1 MKEKNI
7 TERKKKTTTDSSV
20 ENKMTFQ
27 ELLKEKE
34 QLNDEKKV
42 SQRSVSSSIKEK
54 KVADDK
60 RKVIQESSKVVT
72 KRRSDKYKIEDKDLE
87 IEREIKIPRQKVDE
101 KSSRNSLALESKN
114 VSRANSKRVENSD
127 KSGKTKSDRNSKEK
141 GEVIKKKTKTN
152 SLVEN
157 KMTFQELIKEKEQFS
172 DKKKVGQKDASSS
185 SKEKKVGNSKKDQNS
200 GGSVKSK
207 SSQSSIEELKVVKE
221 KTKTSSSRRRRKKR
235 KKDLYKMTIL
245 FIVLDLMAF
254 VCFFLAYG
262 PYGYF
267 RNLLV
272 ATAMK
277 TMDHQ
282 YLAYVLYSEEMVQKV
297 LNSNYFVAI
306 DEDANTEKIVIDTDE
321 KATYKDKYE
330 EELLTRDKGNDLY
343 KVIDVEVGSAKGYL
357 VAIYDPTKVEL
368 IHTKQFNVGTY
379 GERVTTMC
387 DRYGDVV
394 CINGGG
400 FVDEGYGSDIP
411 LGYVIKD
418 NEIIWTPTNED
429 PNTYRDNIIGITND
443 GKLKLMSNATGTE
456 ALEAGVKDGMV
467 FGPFL
472 IVNGKE
478 LEIVGDP
485 WGKSPRVAIAQRK
498 DGVMM
503 FLVVDGKNYIDGAS
517 LNDMIT
523 ILKRYGAYN
532 AANLDGGQSSSL
544 VIDGVLENN
553 PPAEAKRTNGRYVV
567 TGWGLKK

>member
-7 TERKKKTTTDSSV
+7 TERKKKTITDSSV

-60 RKVIQESSKVVT
+60 SKVIQESSKGVT
-72 KRRSDKYKIEDKDLE
+72 KRRSVKYSIDEKDLE
-87 IEREIKIPRQKVDE
+87 IDGGIKMSGQKSDE
-101 KSSRNSLALESKN
+101 KKGKTSRNSLVSESKD
-114 VSRANSKRVENSD
+114 VSRINN
-127 KSGKTKSDRNSKEK
+127 KSE
-141 GEVIKKKTKTN
+141 EV
-152 SLVEN
+152 
-157 KMTFQELIKEKEQFS
+157 
-172 DKKKVGQKDASSS
+172 AA
-185 SKEKKVGNSKKDQNS
+185 
-200 GGSVKSK
+200 
-207 SSQSSIEELKVVKE
+207 VKE
-221 KTKTSSSRRRRKKR
+221 KTKTSSSKKRRKKR
-235 KKDLYKMTIL
+235 KKGLYKMTIL

-485 WGKSPRVAIAQRK
+485 WGKSPRVSIAQRK